1 MIDDYVLHK
10 VLGSIKIDTG
20 DILPE
25 NITLINAV
33 IRRTSLTKDDGQ
45 FYPQLFLQELLYN
58 ESDIDSEFVTYFNND
73 IGLNIKNLSNI
84 KLDNNSFDHCDP
96 DTINHLTA
104 WYNRYP
110 QHKTY
115 KKDRWRITA
124 CSMGSEK
131 SVGFMCAKRLKQE
144 VELFFINEK

>member
-10 VLGSIKIDTG
+10 VLGSIKIDTD

-25 NITLINAV
+25 NITLINTV
-33 IRRTSLTKDDGQ
+33 IRRTSVTKDDGQ

-84 KLDNNSFDHCDP
+84 KLDNNSFGHCDP
-96 DTINHLTA
+96 ETINHLTA
-104 WYNRYP
+104 WYNRYQ

-115 KKDRWRITA
+115 KKDR
-124 CSMGSEK
+124 
-131 SVGFMCAKRLKQE
+131 
-144 VELFFINEK
+144 